1 MGTLWTPGGEHE
13 VGREPAAPPGAQ
25 STQPPGAETTQPP
38 GAQTTQPPGTQSTQP
53 PGSQPAGSQ
62 AFGPPDDFDDD
73 EAELSEEQIAQM
85 RELEERLAATPASV
99 VVANHAYGLF
109 ELAAL
114 HLGRRP
120 PNLGEAQT
128 AIDAMGALV
137 EGMGDRL
144 GEHGPQLQDGL
155 AQLRMAFVHVS
166 EANGQLPSA

>member
-13 VGREPAAPPGAQ
+13 VGREPAAPPGAEATAPPG
-25 STQPPGAETTQPP
+25 TQATAPPGAEAFVPP
-38 GAQTTQPPGTQSTQP
+38 EG
-53 PGSQPAGSQ
+53 
-62 AFGPPDDFDDD
+62 FDDE

-120 PNLGEAQT
+120 PNLGEAQI

-166 EANGQLPSA
+166 EANGQPPPEGQ

>member
-1 MGTLWTPGGEHE
+1 MSSLWTPGGEHE
-13 VGREPAAPPGAQ
+13 IGKDKAARPPEGDQAHPRSTAAQ
-25 STQPPGAETTQPP
+25 EE
-38 GAQTTQPPGTQSTQP
+38 
-53 PGSQPAGSQ
+53 
-62 AFGPPDDFDDD
+62 FEDD

-120 PNLGEAQT
+120 PNFEEAQV

-137 EGMGDRL
+137 EGMGPRL
-144 GEHGPQLQDGL
+144 GDHAKQLQEGL
-155 AQLRMAFVHVS
+155 TQLRLAFVQVKNAGAA
-166 EANGQLPSA
+166 EPS

>member
-13 VGREPAAPPGAQ
+13 VGREPVAHPGAEATAAQGTAPPGAQ
-25 STQPPGAETTQPP
+25 GTAPA
-38 GAQTTQPPGTQSTQP
+38 GAQ
-53 PGSQPAGSQ
+53 
-62 AFGPPDDFDDD
+62 AFVPEDFDDE

-166 EANGQLPSA
+166 EANGQPPSA

>member
-13 VGREPAAPPGAQ
+13 VGVADDPTPRTPDFAGEPDG
-25 STQPPGAETTQPP
+25 
-38 GAQTTQPPGTQSTQP
+38 
-53 PGSQPAGSQ
+53 
-62 AFGPPDDFDDD
+62 FDDD
-73 EAELSEEQIAQM
+73 EIELSDEQLAQM
-85 RELEERLAATPASV
+85 RDLEEKLAATPASV

-120 PNLGEAQT
+120 PNLPEAQI

-144 GEHGPQLQDGL
+144 GEHGGQLQDGL
-155 AQLRMAFVHVS
+155 AQLRLAFVHVS
-166 EANGQLPSA
+166 EATEAPPS